1 MELIPVFLPNQV
13 KFDAIS
19 KYFEEIDSNRIYS
32 NIGPLTTKFLD
43 QISKLFTI
51 DSRRITLVANCTMGL
66 TQILSYVKINNSKG
80 KHKKYVICP
89 DWSFTATGLS
99 IINAGF
105 EPIFLDVDK
114 NTMDLTVDIVDDFL
128 RSNQYLSEK
137 IAAIMVVCPFG
148 KELNFQKWTNFHK
161 ETQIDIVV
169 DGAAN
174 FDTFSSNQK
183 NELLNFPG
191 FIAISLHATKIFP
204 IGEGGIVISPSAHS
218 GETISSMGNFGF
230 TNSRESEIVGT
241 NSKMS
246 EYCSAI
252 GLATLDTWP
261 MTRSIWI
268 EKNNEFKTIMSNLTQ
283 FQSIYTKTSQDFI
296 CTTGNIFSTKET
308 LNIDDFQDY
317 LYCNKIS
324 SKKWWP
330 KPLSEMKAF
339 KPFSRGVNKNASI
352 LSREM
357 VGIPFYID
365 LSEEKMEYVCTTIN
379 KYNAV

>member
-1 MELIPVFLPNQV
+1 LIPVFLPRLV

-19 KYFEEIDSNRIYS
+19 KYLEEIDSNRIYS
-32 NIGPLTTKFLD
+32 NIGPLTIKFLN
-43 QISKLFTI
+43 QISKLFNI
-51 DSRRITLVANCTMGL
+51 DNRRITLVSNCTLGL
-66 TQILSYVKINNSKG
+66 TQILTYIKMNNSMDKD
-80 KHKKYVICP
+80 KKYVICP

-114 NTMDLTVDIVDDFL
+114 NTMDLTVDIVEDFL
-128 RSNQYLSEK
+128 QLNQDLSEK
-137 IAAIMVVCPFG
+137 IAAIMIVCPFG
-148 KELNFQKWTNFHK
+148 KELNFQKWSNFHR
-161 ETQIDIVV
+161 ETKIDIVV

-183 NELLNFPG
+183 TELLNFPG
-191 FIAISLHATKIFP
+191 FIGISLHATKIFP

-230 TNSRESEIVGT
+230 NNSRESEIIGT

-261 MTRSIWI
+261 MVRSIWI
-268 EKNNEFKTIMSNLTQ
+268 EKKNSFKSIMSNLTQ
-283 FQSIYTKTSQDFI
+283 FQSIYTKTSQDYI
-296 CTTGNIFSTKET
+296 CTTGNIFSTKEAF
-308 LNIDDFQDY
+308 NIDDFQNY
-317 LYCNKIS
+317 LYSNKIS
-324 SKKWWP
+324 SKRWWP

-339 KPFSRGVNKNASI
+339 RSFSTGLNINAST

-357 VGIPFYID
+357 IGIPFYID
-365 LSEEKMEYVCTTIN
+365 LQEEKMQYVCTIIN
-379 KYNAV
+379 KYDALQ

>member
-1 MELIPVFLPNQV
+1 M
-13 KFDAIS
+13 
-19 KYFEEIDSNRIYS
+19 
-32 NIGPLTTKFLD
+32 KFLD
-43 QISKLFTI
+43 QISKLFNL
-51 DSRRITLVANCTMGL
+51 DNRRITLLSNCTLGL
-66 TQILSYVKINNSKG
+66 TQILAYIKIVNSND

-114 NTMDLTVDIVDDFL
+114 NTMDLTVDIVENFL
-128 RSNQYLSEK
+128 LSNRELSEK

-148 KELNFQKWTNFHK
+148 KELDFQKWTNFHK

-183 NELLNFPG
+183 TELLNFPG

-204 IGEGGIVISPSAHS
+204 IGEGGLVISPSAHS

-230 TNSRESEIVGT
+230 INSRESEIVGT

-252 GLATLDTWP
+252 GLATLDIWP

-268 EKNNEFKTIMSNLTQ
+268 EKTNEFKSIMSNLTQ
-283 FQSIYTKTSQDFI
+283 FQSIYIKTSQDFI
-296 CTTGNIFSTKET
+296 CTTGNIFSTKKT
-308 LNIDDFQDY
+308 FDVDDFQNY
-317 LYCNKIS
+317 LSSNKIS

-339 KPFSRGVNKNASI
+339 RSFSRGLNKNASI

-357 VGIPFYID
+357 LGIPFYVD
-365 LSEEKMEYVCTTIN
+365 LSEEKMEYVCTIIN
-379 KYNAV
+379 KYDAS